1 MFSIRTKNGGS
12 VDIEISRSPLNGTKV
27 WIHIDESVNI
37 KNGEGEAA
45 TLLSIPEC
53 KDVIYAL
60 NEAIKIV
67 DGVDYVYT
75 SESVIKLI
83 STPEI
88 QNVLVELGYDKM
100 LPDAEHVLEEIKEE
114 IKKEK

>member
-12 VDIEISRSPLNGTKV
+12 VDIEISRSSLNGTKV
-27 WIHIDESVNI
+27 WLHIDESVNI

-53 KDVIYAL
+53 KDLLSAL

-67 DGVDYVYT
+67 EGTNYVYT

-88 QNVLVELGYDKM
+88 QKVLIDLGYDKKT
-100 LPDAEHVLEEIKEE
+100 DDEILGETKDTKEN
-114 IKKEK
+114 